1 MTKATVK
8 GIDMDINNKAITIA
22 FLESTLTCQF
32 YEPSL
37 NGMNVAQKLTS
48 IKETD
53 PSESI
58 NHVDADPRRRN
69 VFTLSDRKDQSKLP
83 RSFSTSCRKMAMD
96 TIIQE

>member
-1 MTKATVK
+1 M
-8 GIDMDINNKAITIA
+8 
-22 FLESTLTCQF
+22 
-32 YEPSL
+32 

-58 NHVDADPRRRN
+58 NHVDPDTRRRN

-83 RSFSTSCRKMAMD
+83 RSYSTSCRKMAMD
-96 TIIQE
+96 TIIGKTVEVSLRLFDIFEKNMVFIFLCGS